1 MGSASVSSKSM
12 LGLGLGLEL
21 PKNPVVAGL
30 GARGRAAV
38 VWCWCGGAARGGA
51 ALSNVRQGEIFWA
64 VLGAR
69 EEFGSRRGLA
79 EASVEVW
86 RGLARVGG
94 QNGALKIVRVHGS
107 LDAKKSALLQ
117 ATHASTGLA

>member
-1 MGSASVSSKSM
+1 M
-12 LGLGLGLEL
+12 L
-21 PKNPVVAGL
+21 
-30 GARGRAAV
+30 RAV
-38 VWCWCGGAARGGA
+38 GQ
-51 ALSNVRQGEIFWA
+51 LSNVRQGEIFWA

-69 EEFGSRRGLA
+69 EEFGSRRSRV
-79 EASVEVW
+79 EASVEAW